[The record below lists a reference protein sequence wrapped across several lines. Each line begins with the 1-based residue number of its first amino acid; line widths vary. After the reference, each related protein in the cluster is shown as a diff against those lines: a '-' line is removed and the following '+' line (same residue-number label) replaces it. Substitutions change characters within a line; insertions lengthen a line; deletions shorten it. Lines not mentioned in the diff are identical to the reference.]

1 MVTDFYH
8 RQLVFTTYLF
18 EGLHVYLREKT
29 GKEVK
34 NEKPDGS
41 K

>member
-1 MVTDFYH
+1 MVTDFYQK
-8 RQLVFTTYLF
+8 QLVFTSYLF
-18 EGLHVYLREKT
+18 EGPHVYPREKT

-34 NEKPDGS
+34 NEKPDGL